1 MYKDIIKRADKE
13 RGIFAHIGFR
23 AICKRCGLHANIDGY
38 EIKKKYGDAY
48 TDIRDKNDIECR
60 SPRCTGKMKILYKIA
75 PERMIHLWDIRHR
88 T

>member
-1 MYKDIIKRADKE
+1 MYKDIIKRANE
-13 RGIFAHIGFR
+13 GRGTFSHIGFR
-23 AICKRCGLHANIDGY
+23 AICRTCGLYANIDGY

-48 TDIRDKNDIECR
+48 ADIRNKDIECKN
-60 SPRCTGKMKILYKIA
+60 PRCTGKLKILYKIA